1 MWTVL
6 APLLI
11 FVVVL
16 LFQLGKQKENFQTD
30 ASGNTI
36 DASGNI
42 IDASGSPVIPA
53 STNIQLTFSD
63 LLKLF
68 KASTPAIQTT
78 TPAVQTKT
86 STLEEAIKAVISK
99 PPTLRDAI
107 QDVVAK
113 TPDTSAELYQK
124 LRPSVLL
131 DIKSQLQ
138 GAPFEPPAPIRSTAG
153 CDMSS
158 DAMAQGVEMMD
169 AKSSLENNSDYI
181 RKDSIPCYGCSL

>member
-16 LFQLGKQKENFQTD
+16 LFQLGKTKENFVTD
-30 ASGNTI
+30 ASGNVVDASGNLV

-42 IDASGSPVIPA
+42 IDASGSKV
-53 STNIQLTFSD
+53 STSTPNNIQLTLSD

-68 KASTPAIQTT
+68 KAATPAPIETKATT
-78 TPAVQTKT
+78 
-86 STLEEAIKAVISK
+86 IN
-99 PPTLRDAI
+99 DAI
-107 QDVVAK
+107 QKVVA
-113 TPDTSAELYQK
+113 TSPDSSAQLYEK
-124 LRPSVLL
+124 LRPSVLQ

-138 GAPFEPPAPIRSTAG
+138 GAPFVPADPIPSDAG

-158 DAMAQGVEMMD
+158 DSIAQGAELMN
-169 AKSSLENNSDYI
+169 ARGNLENNADYI

>member
-30 ASGNTI
+30 ASGNTL
-36 DASGNI
+36 DASGNVV
-42 IDASGSPVIPA
+42 DASGSPVSSPA
-53 STNIQLTFSD
+53 TNIQLTFSD

-68 KASTPAIQTT
+68 KASTPTIQAKTPTLKEAIQ
-78 TPAVQTKT
+78 
-86 STLEEAIKAVISK
+86 E
-99 PPTLRDAI
+99 
-107 QDVVAK
+107 VVAK
-113 TPDTSAELYQK
+113 TPETPSQLYEK

-138 GAPFEPPAPIRSTAG
+138 GAPFEPADPIPSSSG
-153 CDMSS
+153 CGMSS
-158 DAMAQGVEMMD
+158 DSIAQGVEMMD
-169 AKSSLENNSDYI
+169 AKSSLENNADYI
-181 RKDSIPCYGCSL
+181 RKDSIPCFGCSL

>member
-30 ASGNTI
+30 ASGNTL
-36 DASGNI
+36 DASGNV
-42 IDASGSPVIPA
+42 IDASGSPVTPS

-68 KASTPAIQTT
+68 KASTPTI
-78 TPAVQTKT
+78 QTKT
-86 STLEEAIKAVISK
+86 PTIKEAIQEVI
-99 PPTLRDAI
+99 
-107 QDVVAK
+107 AK
-113 TPDTSAELYQK
+113 TPETPTQLYEK
-124 LRPSVLL
+124 LRPSILL

-138 GAPFEPPAPIRSTAG
+138 GAPFEPAAPIPSSAG

-158 DAMAQGVEMMD
+158 DAIAQGVEMMD
-169 AKSSLENNSDYI
+169 AKSNLENNAEYI

>member
-16 LFQLGKQKENFQTD
+16 LFQLGKQKENFAT
-30 ASGNTI
+30 

-42 IDASGSPVIPA
+42 IDASGSSVTTSGSKVAA
-53 STNIQLTFSD
+53 SSSSPIQLTFSD

-68 KASTPAIQTT
+68 SATKPQVQATQPTIKQAIQ
-78 TPAVQTKT
+78 
-86 STLEEAIKAVISK
+86 E
-99 PPTLRDAI
+99 
-107 QDVVAK
+107 VVAK
-113 TPDTSAELYQK
+113 APDTSAGIYEK
-124 LRPSVLL
+124 IRPSVLQ

-138 GAPFEPPAPIRSTAG
+138 GAPFEPAAPIASMGG
-153 CDMSS
+153 CDAAS
-158 DAMAQGVEMMD
+158 DAMAQGSELMN
-169 AKSSLENNSDYI
+169 AKAGLENNAEYI

>member
-30 ASGNTI
+30 ASGNVL
-36 DASGNI
+36 DASGNV
-42 IDASGSPVIPA
+42 IDASGSPVTPSPA
-53 STNIQLTFSD
+53 NIQLTFSD

-68 KASTPAIQTT
+68 KASTPAIE
-78 TPAVQTKT
+78 TKT
-86 STLEEAIKAVISK
+86 PSIKEAI
-99 PPTLRDAI
+99 
-107 QDVVAK
+107 QEVVAK
-113 TPDTSAELYQK
+113 TPETPTQLYEK

-138 GAPFEPPAPIRSTAG
+138 GAPFEPAAPIPSSAG

-158 DAMAQGVEMMD
+158 DAIAQGVEMMD
-169 AKSSLENNSDYI
+169 AKTSLENNAEYI
-181 RKDSIPCYGCSL
+181 RKDSIPCYACSL

>member
-16 LFQLGKQKENFQTD
+16 LFQLGKQRENFQTD
-30 ASGNTI
+30 ASGNVL

-42 IDASGSPVIPA
+42 IDASGAPVPST

-68 KASTPAIQTT
+68 KASTSTIETKKPTLKEAIQ
-78 TPAVQTKT
+78 
-86 STLEEAIKAVISK
+86 E
-99 PPTLRDAI
+99 
-107 QDVVAK
+107 VVAK
-113 TPDTSAELYQK
+113 RPDTPTQLYEK

-138 GAPFEPPAPIRSTAG
+138 GAPFEPAVPILSSTG

-158 DAMAQGVEMMD
+158 DSIAQGVEMMD